1 MQIDVPVLD
10 DQGNLKYT
18 ATLTEKEVQAVLQF
32 GLNMALAMG
41 IASSIMKTPD
51 STNESLTVQ

>member
-1 MQIDVPVLD
+1 MKIEVPVVD

-32 GLNMALAMG
+32 GLNMAIAMG
-41 IASSIMKTPD
+41 IASSIMKTPE
-51 STNESLTVQ
+51 STNESTSLQ